1 MIDQFNFDML
11 KALVEE
17 MNRYDE
23 TPQEALKFLNAKP
36 EFSNEAKYDVDLQIK
51 GIDVPK
57 DLADTMWHGNPFTQ
71 MIGIDYKVATT
82 PGDRQEQDDFT
93 AVLNDDNDW
102 KWENAYFSQSDLKQ
116 VDAQTGKFI
125 FVNNEGNRVVLSKVK
140 EKMPQY
146 WDAF

>member
-1 MIDQFNFDML
+1 
-11 KALVEE
+11 

-57 DLADTMWHGNPFTQ
+57 DIADTMWHGNPFTQ
-71 MIGIDYKVATT
+71 TIEIDYKVFGKVEKKETGTDTISDLLA
-82 PGDRQEQDDFT
+82 DSNDDFR
-93 AVLNDDNDW
+93 
-102 KWENAYFSQSDLKQ
+102 WESINFNQGDLKQ
-116 VDAQTGKFI
+116 VDPQTGKFI
-125 FVNNEGNRVVLSKVK
+125 FVNEDGNRVVLSKVK
-140 EKMPQY
+140 EKSPQY